1 MGRKSTIKRLEPEA
15 RKHLEKLLREDRHT
29 LDELLVAM
37 REKFP
42 NAEVSRS
49 AIHRYSQGYE
59 ELVKDMREQQAIAS
73 LVVSEL
79 GENPDDKA
87 GALLVQTIT
96 TLTNQV
102 ALTAAGKG
110 EVDVET
116 VRKLARAAKDVIAA
130 RRVDRQERLAIR
142 QAARDE
148 LLAEQE
154 ARFKALG
161 QSGEVDQDTL
171 AKVIKAAYGLL
182 APSSPPCR
190 CTPTSAAGCRT
201 TAVSR
206 LPCSRVSAEKHLPAR
221 SNSPSI
227 ARRPRHWASAAAG

>member
-37 REKFP
+37 RERFP

-49 AIHRYSQGYE
+49 ALHRHRQGYE
-59 ELVKDMREQQAIAS
+59 ELVKGMREQQAIAS

-102 ALTAAGKG
+102 ALTAAGEG

-142 QAARDE
+142 QEARDE

-154 ARFKALG
+154 ARFDALG
-161 QSGEVDQDTL
+161 QSGEIDQVTL
-171 AKVIKAAYGLL
+171 AKVIKAAYGL
-182 APSSPPCR
+182 
-190 CTPTSAAGCRT
+190 
-201 TAVSR
+201 
-206 LPCSRVSAEKHLPAR
+206 
-221 SNSPSI
+221 
-227 ARRPRHWASAAAG
+227 

>member
-171 AKVIKAAYGLL
+171 AKVITAAYGL
-182 APSSPPCR
+182 
-190 CTPTSAAGCRT
+190 
-201 TAVSR
+201 
-206 LPCSRVSAEKHLPAR
+206 
-221 SNSPSI
+221 
-227 ARRPRHWASAAAG
+227 

>member
-49 AIHRYSQGYE
+49 AIHRHRQGYE
-59 ELVKDMREQQAIAS
+59 ELVKGMREQQAIAS

-102 ALTAAGKG
+102 ALTAAGEG

-116 VRKLARAAKDVIAA
+116 VRKLARATKDVLAA

-142 QAARDE
+142 QEARDE
-148 LLAEQE
+148 LLAEQRAKLE
-154 ARFKALG
+154 AMPNKGGVTADTKAAIREALG
-161 QSGEVDQDTL
+161 IV
-171 AKVIKAAYGLL
+171 
-182 APSSPPCR
+182 
-190 CTPTSAAGCRT
+190 
-201 TAVSR
+201 
-206 LPCSRVSAEKHLPAR
+206 
-221 SNSPSI
+221 
-227 ARRPRHWASAAAG
+227 

>member
-29 LDELLVAM
+29 LDELLVAI

-49 AIHRYSQGYE
+49 AIHRHRQGYE
-59 ELVKDMREQQAIAS
+59 ELVKGMREQQAIAS

-102 ALTAAGKG
+102 ALTAAGEG

-142 QAARDE
+142 QEAREE
-148 LLAEQE
+148 LLAEQRAKLE
-154 ARFKALG
+154 AMPNKGGVTADTKAAIREALG
-161 QSGEVDQDTL
+161 IV
-171 AKVIKAAYGLL
+171 
-182 APSSPPCR
+182 
-190 CTPTSAAGCRT
+190 
-201 TAVSR
+201 
-206 LPCSRVSAEKHLPAR
+206 
-221 SNSPSI
+221 
-227 ARRPRHWASAAAG
+227 

>member
-1 MGRKSTIKRLEPEA
+1 MGRKSTIKRLEPVA
-15 RKHLEKLLREDRHT
+15 RKPLEKLLREDRHT

-49 AIHRYSQGYE
+49 AIHRHRQGYE
-59 ELVKDMREQQAIAS
+59 ELVKGMREQQAIAS

-102 ALTAAGKG
+102 ALTAAGEG

-142 QAARDE
+142 QEAREE
-148 LLAEQE
+148 LLAEQRAKLE
-154 ARFKALG
+154 AMPIKGGVTADTKAKIREALG
-161 QSGEVDQDTL
+161 IV
-171 AKVIKAAYGLL
+171 
-182 APSSPPCR
+182 
-190 CTPTSAAGCRT
+190 
-201 TAVSR
+201 
-206 LPCSRVSAEKHLPAR
+206 
-221 SNSPSI
+221 
-227 ARRPRHWASAAAG
+227 

>member
-102 ALTAAGKG
+102 ALTAAGEG

-154 ARFKALG
+154 ANLTKIAKTQGMGQEQLDFWLKEFLG
-161 QSGEVDQDTL
+161 V
-171 AKVIKAAYGLL
+171 
-182 APSSPPCR
+182 R
-190 CTPTSAAGCRT
+190 
-201 TAVSR
+201 
-206 LPCSRVSAEKHLPAR
+206 
-221 SNSPSI
+221 
-227 ARRPRHWASAAAG
+227 

>member
-49 AIHRYSQGYE
+49 AIHRHRQGYE
-59 ELVKDMREQQAIAS
+59 ELVKGMREQQAIAS
-73 LVVSEL
+73 LVVAEL

-102 ALTAAGKG
+102 ALTAAGEG

-142 QAARDE
+142 QEAREE
-148 LLAEQE
+148 LLAEQRAKLE
-154 ARFKALG
+154 AMPIKGGVTADTKAKIREALG
-161 QSGEVDQDTL
+161 IV
-171 AKVIKAAYGLL
+171 
-182 APSSPPCR
+182 
-190 CTPTSAAGCRT
+190 
-201 TAVSR
+201 
-206 LPCSRVSAEKHLPAR
+206 
-221 SNSPSI
+221 
-227 ARRPRHWASAAAG
+227 

>member
-29 LDELLVAM
+29 LDELLAAM

-42 NAEVSRS
+42 DAEVSRS
-49 AIHRYSQGYE
+49 GIHRYRAGYE
-59 ELVKDMREQQAIAS
+59 ELVKGMREQQAIAS

-102 ALTAAGKG
+102 ALTAAGEG

-142 QAARDE
+142 QEAREE
-148 LLAEQE
+148 LLAEQRAKLE
-154 ARFKALG
+154 AMPIKSGVTADTKAKIREALG
-161 QSGEVDQDTL
+161 IV
-171 AKVIKAAYGLL
+171 
-182 APSSPPCR
+182 
-190 CTPTSAAGCRT
+190 
-201 TAVSR
+201 
-206 LPCSRVSAEKHLPAR
+206 
-221 SNSPSI
+221 
-227 ARRPRHWASAAAG
+227 